1 MKPVSATALSP
12 TPAAGLQP
20 GTITIAQS
28 RGLSYRV
35 PGTRQVK
42 SNYIVQFQL
51 TDAEGAT
58 VMGIGEGQPRAELT
72 ADYSELSWSL
82 VEEVLEQLEGR
93 ELTLSDPAATLD
105 QVRGI
110 MVEVD
115 RLAHERKIDPVQK
128 RPFRGTMLAIESA
141 LLDAF
146 ARALGVP
153 LFALLGRVR
162 DSAPGT
168 PAAMESTASLK
179 SLRKELLGQRERYE
193 WIRINGTEEID
204 ENVDFLE
211 IVATVSRSRSVGQ
224 ADKPLWLEMHGAL
237 DRARAT
243 EMIDLLAT
251 SMLEGHLPRQVLV
264 EQPVMMKFADHLP
277 KLQKRADE
285 RFRSAGR
292 DDLDLVI
299 MGDESIWDQHSLG
312 RLRKLGGL
320 RAINI
325 RPAQA
330 GGLLESIA
338 LADLAVQ
345 LNPDTVVTL
354 TRMAGASRITS
365 SLLRHL
371 AVALPQVHGINVAG
385 FPHSA
390 MPLALWEDG
399 FDEADDSQDNDDD
412 SDTLRHEFG
421 ESTGSDIDTEYRA
434 AEDDDEADDETSST
448 QSGEDSVDVR
458 QAMRKSEGRA
468 DRSEGSDL
476 DAEIGPLRESPR
488 ELPGN
493 GLRIDYTAVVTDLR
507 RGVRFPPLPA
517 PRNEGRLP
525 ARYPHFE
532 DVRPLGPN
540 GTKGY
545 LLEKHALAR
554 GLSITRYSK
563 SAFAAS
569 DGVHPP
575 VTFKWSRS
583 PVSSAVAIS
592 VCTHKEATRLM
603 LEQAGVPT
611 PQGRTFRNGDF
622 DSARRFVDLIGFPV
636 VVKPSMGIR
645 GIGVIAGIET
655 PEQLEDA
662 FTLMSDS
669 QFGGQDFIVEKH
681 VRGRDHR
688 ILVVGGEVVGAIQR
702 KPASAH
708 GDGRSTIAELL
719 INRNVAR
726 RSNPHLWTRPAKF
739 DGTMAHQLERLGLT
753 LDSVLPEGE
762 EVMLSNTANISQG
775 ADSIDVFD
783 TLHPSIIDACQ
794 RAVAAIPGMQ
804 YCGVDFLLE
813 DPSKALDEQDAAII
827 ELNAHA
833 AIGNCEY
840 PMFGTGRPVAEK
852 LMELTIAQRG
862 LEAHAPVSEL
872 TVHLTIRGRVSKV
885 GFRSWLRRH
894 AEQSGLRGWVRRI
907 NRRTVEAVLHGP
919 TNRVTPLVAACVLG
933 PGRALPESY
942 DARVIPVSDAELTEG
957 FEVREQPDLS
967 ELSPESLAEIEQV
980 PPKRT
985 RQNDEPR
992 AQTTEEPV
1000 H

>member
-1 MKPVSATALSP
+1 MNPVSASAP
-12 TPAAGLQP
+12 TPNSVPRLKP
-20 GTITIAQS
+20 GAIAIAQS

-42 SNYIVQFQL
+42 SNYIVQFRFA
-51 TDAEGAT
+51 DSDGAT

-82 VEEVLEQLEGR
+82 VEEVLESLEGR
-93 ELTLSDPAATLD
+93 ELTLSDPETALK

-110 MVEVD
+110 MAEVD
-115 RLAHERKIDPVQK
+115 RLAHARKIDPGQK
-128 RPFRGTMLAIESA
+128 RPFRGTLLAIESA

-146 ARALGVP
+146 ARALGLP
-153 LFALLGRVR
+153 LYALLGRVR
-162 DSAPGT
+162 DAAPGI
-168 PAAMESTASLK
+168 PEAMESTTSLK
-179 SLRKELLGQRERYE
+179 SLRKALLRQCDRYE
-193 WIRINGTEEID
+193 RIRVNGSEEID

-211 IVATVSRSRSVGQ
+211 IVATVGRSRSLGQ
-224 ADKPLWLEMHGAL
+224 GAKPLWIEMHGAL
-237 DRARAT
+237 DRAGAT
-243 EMIDLLAT
+243 GMIDLLAT

-264 EQPVMMKFADHLP
+264 EQPVMMKFGDHLP
-277 KLQKRADE
+277 KLQKRADQ
-285 RFRSAGR
+285 RFRDAGR
-292 DDLDLVI
+292 DDLDLII

-345 LNPDTVVTL
+345 LHPEAVVTL
-354 TRMAGASRITS
+354 TRMAGSSRITG

-371 AVALPQVHGINVAG
+371 ALALPRIDGINAAG

-399 FDEADDSQDNDDD
+399 FDEADDEQDTDDD
-412 SDTLRHEFG
+412 VQTLRNEYG
-421 ESTGSDIDTEYRA
+421 EGSGDDFDSEYRA
-434 AEDDDEADDETSST
+434 AEDDDEADDETSSSHDEGDAGAVIPAAT
-448 QSGEDSVDVR
+448 TPKNHTKRVEASDST
-458 QAMRKSEGRA
+458 
-468 DRSEGSDL
+468 
-476 DAEIGPLRESPR
+476 AEAGPALEAPR
-488 ELPGN
+488 DLPGN

-517 PRNEGRLP
+517 PRNEGQLP

-554 GLSITRYSK
+554 GLSTTRYSK

-569 DGVHPP
+569 DGVQPP

-611 PQGRTFRNGDF
+611 PRGRTFRNGDF

-662 FTLMSDS
+662 FALMSDS

-702 KPASAH
+702 KPATAC
-708 GDGRSTIAELL
+708 GDGHSTIAELL

-739 DGTMAHQLERLGLT
+739 DGTMAHQLEKLGLT

-783 TLHPSIIDACQ
+783 ILHPSIIDACQ

-813 DPSKALDEQDAAII
+813 DPSMALDEQDAAII

-862 LEAHAPVSEL
+862 LQTHEPVDEL

-919 TNRVTPLVAACVLG
+919 TERVTPLVAACVLG
-933 PGRALPESY
+933 PSRALPESY
-942 DARVIPVSDAELTEG
+942 DARVISLAEAELPEG
-957 FEVREQPDLS
+957 FEVREQPELSDLS
-967 ELSPESLAEIEQV
+967 SEVLAEIERV
-980 PPKRT
+980 PPR
-985 RQNDEPR
+985 RSEQNADPHP
-992 AQTTEEPV
+992 QIIEEAAR
-1000 H
+1000 